1 MPQPNESKSTLKAIL
16 IIGAVAVAVALS
28 IWNSATPRKETA
40 MSKAQALEQEL
51 VMKCGI
57 GQCVE
62 ADLAINGSTA
72 EMFVEVDKRGAF
84 HATNKR
90 KGVYKMAPKTAMW
103 SCMDTG
109 RWAALCGR

>member
-57 GQCVE
+57 NACVE
-62 ADLAINGSTA
+62 PDLAINGTTQP
-72 EMFVEVDKRGAF
+72 MYVEVDKRGAF

-90 KGVYKMAPKTAMW
+90 KGVYKMAAKTAMW